1 MVTQDVDQRDLIQ
14 QVAGHH
20 LQPVLNVGDALEVER
35 ARTADHADDLVALLE
50 EEFGQIRTIL
60 PGHPGDQC
68 PLRHW
73 SATLA
78 DVQGDG
84 TNGEGLQCAGVP
96 TAALLSFRL
105 GGSDGVSIEAAKW
118 ADALRQLGW
127 DLLTVAG
134 AGPVDVL
141 LEGLAIDA
149 PTPPTRRELDDAL
162 APADL
167 VVIEN
172 LCSLPLNP
180 PAAAVAAAVCAGRP
194 AVLHHHDL
202 PWQRPHLAHLPPP
215 PDDPS
220 WPHVTIN
227 QLSRRELAAH
237 GITATTIYNSFD
249 PDPGGRPG
257 RRPRPRSA
265 WPRTTRLL
273 LQPTRALARKNI
285 AGGIGL
291 AAAVGGTYWLLGPAE
306 DGYGPELDRLVAD
319 APCPVLLGPGAAG
332 LTIAE
337 AYAACDVVVLP
348 STWEGFGNPSLESAT
363 HRRPLAIGPYPVARE
378 LAAFGFRWFDSAVPD
393 PLDEWLAHPDATL
406 LAHNHQVAATS
417 FNVADL
423 PSRLAEL
430 LAGLPSPS
438 S

>member
-1 MVTQDVDQRDLIQ
+1 
-14 QVAGHH
+14 
-20 LQPVLNVGDALEVER
+20 
-35 ARTADHADDLVALLE
+35 
-50 EEFGQIRTIL
+50 
-60 PGHPGDQC
+60 
-68 PLRHW
+68 
-73 SATLA
+73 
-78 DVQGDG
+78 
-84 TNGEGLQCAGVP
+84 VP

-118 ADALRQLGW
+118 AEALRQLGW

-134 AGPVDVL
+134 SGPVDVL
-141 LEGLAIDA
+141 LEGLGIDA
-149 PTPPTRRELDDAL
+149 PMPPTRRELDEAL

-202 PWQRPHLAHLPPP
+202 PWQRPHLTHMPPP

-220 WPHVTIN
+220 WLHVTIN
-227 QLSRRELAAH
+227 QQSRHELAAR

-249 PDPGGRPG
+249 PNPPEADRAAARAALGV
-257 RRPRPRSA
+257 A
-265 WPRTTRLL
+265 AQTRLV
-273 LQPTRALARKNI
+273 LQPTRALERKNI
-285 AGGIGL
+285 AGGIRL

-306 DGYGPELDRLVAD
+306 DGYGPELDRQVAD

-332 LTIAE
+332 LSITE

-378 LAAFGFRWFDSAVPD
+378 LAAFGFRWFDSAVAD
-393 PLDEWLAHPDATL
+393 PLNEWLAHPDATL
-406 LAHNHQVAATS
+406 LEHNHQVAATS

-423 PSRLAEL
+423 PSRLAQL
-430 LAGLPSPS
+430 LADLPSLS
-438 S
+438 R